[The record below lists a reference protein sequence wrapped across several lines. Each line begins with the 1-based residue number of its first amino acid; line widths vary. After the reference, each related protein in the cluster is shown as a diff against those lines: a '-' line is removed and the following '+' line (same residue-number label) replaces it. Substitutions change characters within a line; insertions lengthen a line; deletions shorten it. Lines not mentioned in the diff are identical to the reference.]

1 MTRGNLF
8 LDFTQNLGFHLFQNL
23 SLLLSNLQVNLMICE
38 DLTTMHETLLV
49 AGEVII
55 LAN

>member
-38 DLTTMHETLLV
+38 DLTTMHETPLV
-49 AGEVII
+49 AGQVII